1 MPQINI
7 SKANIKNEKV
17 KEEFYDYLG
26 SVRERDPKTVQA
38 YANAICEFEK
48 FTGFLDFKTF
58 NKNQAIDFK
67 EFLATHKNQ
76 RTGEAI
82 SKSYLRYAT
91 HLKYFLEWL
100 KEQNGYKKH
109 IKFNEIQY
117 LNITK
122 NDRKR
127 ANSTGFQESYEM
139 EELVETHA
147 KMLANTPLEA
157 RNKAMFGLNILCTP
171 RISALQTLRIG
182 CVKYDKSQNAW
193 FLFQDPKIVETKTA
207 NTIKSFFVGN
217 NQEIYKSVFDWIEY
231 LKSQGFAENDYL
243 FPAFTPSFS
252 KEKEPILILEKQ
264 KIKSQS
270 TIRGIF
276 ATAFENS
283 GFAYINPHSFR
294 HSLVRKAL
302 TLQTPIY
309 IPLISQNLG
318 HKTGETIFDAYGTSP
333 EHQRGK
339 ILKGFGW

>member
-1 MPQINI
+1 M
-7 SKANIKNEKV
+7 ANIKNEKV

-48 FTGFLDFKTF
+48 FTGYLDFKTF

-76 RTGEAI
+76 RTGENI

-91 HLKYFLEWL
+91 HLKCFLEWL

-109 IKFNEIQY
+109 IKYNEIQY
-117 LNITK
+117 LSLTN

-139 EELVETHA
+139 EELVETYS
-147 KMLANTPLEA
+147 KMPANTPLEA

-182 CVKYDKSQNAW
+182 CVKYDKSQNTW

-270 TIRGIF
+270 TIRSIF
-276 ATAFENS
+276 AKAFENN

-333 EHQRGK
+333 EHKRGE
-339 ILKGFGW
+339 ILKGFGIE